1 MEINRYYSILCKI
14 FKVFEL
20 EYQVQKLRK
29 EIRGELTVSE
39 FMGESDFDIRGELT
53 VSEFMGESDFD
64 AEKANECFDS
74 ELRLKGH
81 PEWRYKDPCFHVSDA
96 KSYVVP
102 GGYGGP
108 ALKIVEASI
117 KAFRDK

>member
-39 FMGESDFDIRGELT
+39 FMGESDFD
-53 VSEFMGESDFD
+53 

-81 PEWRYKDPCFHVSDA
+81 PEWRYIDPCFHVSDA